1 MAFILLIINMK
12 KNINFVANKFA
23 HKKKNPSHQKDFL
36 LLKYYQE
43 EKLDDAE
50 KLASSIVKEYPN
62 NFCMES
68 FRSYIS

>member
-12 KNINFVANKFA
+12 QNINFVANKFA
-23 HKKKNPSHQKDFL
+23 HKKPSDQKIFF

-62 NFCMES
+62 NFFGMEV